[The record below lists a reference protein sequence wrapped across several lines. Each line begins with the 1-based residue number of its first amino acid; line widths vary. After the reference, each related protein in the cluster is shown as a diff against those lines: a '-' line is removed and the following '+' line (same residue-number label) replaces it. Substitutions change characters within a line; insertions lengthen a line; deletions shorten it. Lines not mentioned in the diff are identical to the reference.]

1 MTALPDDRERGLMES
16 NFELQRLS
24 AFLDGALDES
34 QQRATR
40 AALRSDARLRSELH
54 ALRRARDAVQANATR
69 YPAPAR
75 LAERIRCGV
84 GERGARHAPR
94 LARGRVRS
102 AWAVATIAVAGLA
115 AWGFDALVPRIDAD
129 ERLMDAAVTSHVR
142 ATRQAR
148 LVDLRSAD
156 RETVAAWLSTRL
168 SFSATSAAGKG
179 DVATGLLGGRIDSL
193 EGRSTATLVYRL
205 DGHVVDVFVL
215 PMTTGDDV
223 VSTSSLRGYTVSHWT
238 HGGLRWCV
246 VSDLSRKPLV
256 AFVQGLKASVDAS

>member
-1 MTALPDDRERGLMES
+1 MTALPDLREKGLMTS

-40 AALRSDARLRSELH
+40 AALRADAGLRSELH
-54 ALRRARDAVQANATR
+54 ALRRGRDAVQANATR
-69 YPAPAR
+69 FPAPAR
-75 LAERIRCGV
+75 LAERIRRTA
-84 GERGARHAPR
+84 GERTPRVARW
-94 LARGRVRS
+94 RVRS
-102 AWAVATIAVAGLA
+102 AWAVAAIAVAGLA
-115 AWGFDALVPRIDAD
+115 TWGLGAFVPRPDPD

-148 LVDLRSAD
+148 LVDLPSAD

-168 SFSATSAAGKG
+168 SFYAPPAADKA
-179 DVATGLLGGRIDSL
+179 DAAAGLLGGRIDSL
-193 EGRSTATLVYRL
+193 EGRSTAAMVYRL

-215 PMTTGDDV
+215 PMATGDDAI
-223 VSTSSLRGYTVSHWT
+223 STSSLRGYTVSHWT

-256 AFVQGLKASVDAS
+256 AFVRALKQTVDAS

>member
-1 MTALPDDRERGLMES
+1 MES

-24 AFLDGALDES
+24 AFLDGALDEQ

-54 ALRRARDAVQANATR
+54 ALRRARDAVQAHATR
-69 YPAPAR
+69 HPTPAR
-75 LAERIRCGV
+75 LAERIRLDA

-102 AWAVATIAVAGLA
+102 AWAAAAIAVAALA
-115 AWGFDALVPRIDAD
+115 TWCLAALVPRIDAD

-156 RETVAAWLSTRL
+156 RETVAAWLSARL
-168 SFSATSAAGKG
+168 SFYAPPAADKG
-179 DVATGLLGGRIDSL
+179 DVTAGLQGGRIDSL
-193 EGRSTATLVYRL
+193 EGRSAATLVYRL

-223 VSTSSLRGYTVSHWT
+223 ISTSSLRGYTVSHWT

-246 VSDLSRKPLV
+246 VSDLSRKPLA
-256 AFVQGLKASVDAS
+256 AFVEALRQAADAS

>member
-1 MTALPDDRERGLMES
+1 MES
-16 NFELQRLS
+16 NFESQRLS

-34 QQRATR
+34 QQRAMR
-40 AALRSDARLRSELH
+40 AALRFDAGLRAELQ
-54 ALRRARDAVQANATR
+54 ALRRVRDAVHAHAVL
-69 YPAPAR
+69 YPAPER
-75 LAERIRCGV
+75 LAERIRLAV
-84 GERGARHAPR
+84 V
-94 LARGRVRS
+94 LARGPAAHAPHTVRRRVRS
-102 AWAVATIAVAGLA
+102 AWAVAAIAVTGLA
-115 AWGFDALVPRIDAD
+115 AWGLQAIAPGVEAD

-148 LVDLRSAD
+148 LVDLASAD
-156 RETVAAWLSTRL
+156 REKVAAWLSTRL
-168 SFSATSAAGKG
+168 PFYAPPAADKA
-179 DVATGLLGGRIDSL
+179 DAAAGLLGGRIDSL
-193 EGRSTATLVYRL
+193 EGRSTAAMVYRL

-256 AFVQGLKASVDAS
+256 AFVQALKQTVDAS

>member
-1 MTALPDDRERGLMES
+1 MES
-16 NFELQRLS
+16 NFESQRLN

-40 AALRSDARLRSELH
+40 AALRSDARLRAELH
-54 ALRRARDAVQANATR
+54 ALRRVRDAVHAHAVLH
-69 YPAPAR
+69 PAPER
-75 LAERIRCGV
+75 LAERIRLAV
-84 GERGARHAPR
+84 V
-94 LARGRVRS
+94 LARGAAARAPQPAPRRVRS
-102 AWAVATIAVAGLA
+102 AWAVAAIALAGLA
-115 AWGFDALVPRIDAD
+115 AWGLVGVVPRVDAD

-142 ATRQAR
+142 AARQAR
-148 LVDLRSAD
+148 LVDLASTD

-168 SFSATSAAGKG
+168 SFYAAPAVDKAS
-179 DVATGLLGGRIDSL
+179 VAAALLGGRIDSL
-193 EGRSTATLVYRL
+193 EGRSAATLVYKL

-215 PMTTGDDV
+215 PMASGDDV
-223 VSTSSLRGYTVSHWT
+223 LATNALRGYTVSHWT